1 VRLGDGVELGLR
13 LRKRYIE
20 SLLAEAQTF
29 EQELQS
35 ERRFADAGITV
46 DQVEPVSG
54 KAAVKDVVQTGNPG
68 RASLVVTRH
77 GFVRCSGERASR
89 ASDAPPR
96 QSYQLCHCGKPSEI
110 RW

>member
-1 VRLGDGVELGLR
+1 MRLGDGVELGLR

-46 DQVEPVSG
+46 DQVEPIARQPAVQDVIESGHARRAALIVVHGSGVSSC
-54 KAAVKDVVQTGNPG
+54 P
-68 RASLVVTRH
+68 
-77 GFVRCSGERASR
+77 
-89 ASDAPPR
+89 
-96 QSYQLCHCGKPSEI
+96 
-110 RW
+110 